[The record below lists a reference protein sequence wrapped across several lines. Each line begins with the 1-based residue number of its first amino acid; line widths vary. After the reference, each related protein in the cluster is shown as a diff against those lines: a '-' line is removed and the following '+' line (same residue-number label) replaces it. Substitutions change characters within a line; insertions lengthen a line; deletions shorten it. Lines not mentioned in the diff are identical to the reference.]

1 MVRGSKESRWKMHKV
16 KKVTGAANLKGISP
30 PAITIWQTRS
40 CGRAL
45 MTCRGSL
52 MALEEHQ
59 NKEKGRR
66 REALDALGDGKN
78 AEK

>member
-1 MVRGSKESRWKMHKV
+1 
-16 KKVTGAANLKGISP
+16 
-30 PAITIWQTRS
+30 
-40 CGRAL
+40 
-45 MTCRGSL
+45 